1 MAWGK
6 QKNGKTEASEEQRP
20 ELPQEEE
27 QERTN
32 KMPEELA
39 GLKVALEAAER
50 FIDHAKTVKAM
61 LANGA
66 TLEQIKKSP
75 DMRRLKRASL
85 DLSSELVIMRKE
97 LP

>member
-6 QKNGKTEASEEQRP
+6 QKNRKPEEAKVEQT
-20 ELPQEEE
+20 ELPQEPE
-27 QERTN
+27 QERTQE
-32 KMPEELA
+32 MGEELS
-39 GLKVALEAAER
+39 GLKVTMEAAER
-50 FIDHAKTVKAM
+50 FLDHAKTVKAI

-66 TLEQIKKSP
+66 TPEQIKKSP